1 MWIASV
7 WQGLYFQEMS
17 VGSVSSEKWSGPTGF
32 LFQLGSP
39 GHLQWHQLL
48 TFVTLSEDSPVCQLA
63 AFCRIFLLDDHSH
76 SVYKLANGGQGS
88 ARTCPGSQ
96 SIQSGFN
103 PGCLHP
109 RLYAAPGCS
118 PRSNSSPNKGT
129 SVPALPTCSLQPRG
143 KHFYHNCSKLSGDA
157 AAPLQWQTPS
167 GAKDDVGNLGLSGL
181 KLILQ
186 EEAVCWAPQSPSCL
200 PKSGTADATLERE
213 VLLG

>member
-96 SIQSGFN
+96 SNEYTVWIQ
-103 PGCLHP
+103 P
-109 RLYAAPGCS
+109 RL
-118 PRSNSSPNKGT
+118 SSPQTVRSTRLFSKVKLLAQEGDICSCT
-129 SVPALPTCSLQPRG
+129 AHLLLTTQRETLLP
-143 KHFYHNCSKLSGDA
+143 
-157 AAPLQWQTPS
+157 
-167 GAKDDVGNLGLSGL
+167 
-181 KLILQ
+181 
-186 EEAVCWAPQSPSCL
+186 
-200 PKSGTADATLERE
+200 
-213 VLLG
+213 